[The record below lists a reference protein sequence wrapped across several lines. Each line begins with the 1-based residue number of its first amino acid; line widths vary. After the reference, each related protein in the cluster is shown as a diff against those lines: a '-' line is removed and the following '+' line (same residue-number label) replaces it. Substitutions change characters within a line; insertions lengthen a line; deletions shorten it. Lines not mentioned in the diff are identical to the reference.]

1 MAARGGSRRAG
12 EDAAAE
18 GGVPRSAGPRTGEP
32 SQAGGD
38 AVAAVVVASLREEG
52 TTIRRHVARSVA
64 KMVAISPLR
73 KLGGGLEVS
82 GRGTALDLG
91 SLGDVDRDRGRRRTG
106 DLHKTQRNCKCSN
119 GFEPKVN

>member
-1 MAARGGSRRAG
+1 MGEGAGRRVAARGGSRRAG
-12 EDAAAE
+12 ADAAAE
-18 GGVPRSAGPRTGEP
+18 GDGPRSAGLRTGEP
-32 SQAGGD
+32 SRVAGGD
-38 AVAAVVVASLREEG
+38 AVAAAGVASLREEG
-52 TTIRRHVARSVA
+52 TTIRRHVARSFA

-106 DLHKTQRNCKCSN
+106 DLHKTQRNQS
-119 GFEPKVN
+119 

>member
-18 GGVPRSAGPRTGEP
+18 GGGPRSAGPRTGEP
-32 SQAGGD
+32 SRRVEED
-38 AVAAVVVASLREEG
+38 AVVAVVVASLREEG

-106 DLHKTQRNCKCSN
+106 DLH
-119 GFEPKVN
+119 GFKPKVN